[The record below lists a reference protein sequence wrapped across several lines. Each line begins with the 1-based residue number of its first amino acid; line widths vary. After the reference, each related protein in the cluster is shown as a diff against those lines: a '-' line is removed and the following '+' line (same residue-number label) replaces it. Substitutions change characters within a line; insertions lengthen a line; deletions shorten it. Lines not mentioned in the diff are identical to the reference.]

1 MDIATFNRAKQA
13 YGAQRWD
20 TAVILFSQCGTGPGT
35 GEACHLCG
43 NALMRLGRVQEAVQA
58 YRAATADVE
67 YRNQGAVY
75 TNLGKAQMALGD
87 LRGAID
93 SLRHAL
99 SDATYQGAYKAYIAL
114 GEAYSKMGDARNA
127 GVAFRKAALE
137 DNNPD
142 PAKSLINLGVC
153 FMQLRRPADAVEA
166 YRTAIDFST
175 SDEERC
181 LLNANLGQA
190 YVASNRMLEAVQAFE
205 TAMSGGYQLSP
216 AARADYER
224 ALQTTSGA
232 GRGPAPQAGVPM
244 GAQDMAGYGGQQGY
258 DPLDPAG
265 SSGELL
271 PSPDSSGFF
280 VIPESE
286 LIANAKAS
294 GRGGS
299 GHVGLKVLIVALAL
313 VVVAA
318 GLAVFAYMRGY
329 GIPSQEASVS
339 AVLDAAERGT
349 DAASSWASS
358 VDAAARTQ
366 AMASVQTG
374 DGYGIAGLDSSAGDS
389 VAIVDVELP
398 EGGTLSYRVS
408 LVREGIGWK
417 VSDIEQVV
425 RAESDETYASAMGD
439 PVGASADAASTDAAA
454 DPNAAAA
461 DPNAATAD
469 PNASTA
475 DAGTADPNAAAA

>member
-1 MDIATFNRAKQA
+1 MDISTFNRAKQA
-13 YGAQRWD
+13 YAAQSWD

-58 YRAATADVE
+58 YRAATADAE

-99 SDATYQGAYKAYIAL
+99 SDASYQGAYKAYIAL

-127 GVAFRKAALE
+127 GVMFRKAALE

-153 FMQLRRPADAVEA
+153 FMQLRRPADAAEA

-205 TAMSGGYQLSP
+205 AATAGGYRLTP
-216 AARADYER
+216 AAQADFDRAR
-224 ALQTTSGA
+224 LSTN
-232 GRGPAPQAGVPM
+232 PAA
-244 GAQDMAGYGGQQGY
+244 QQGMAQQGGFGDTGF
-258 DPLDPAG
+258 DPLDPVG
-265 SSGELL
+265 NSGEML

-280 VIPESE
+280 AIPESD
-286 LIANAKAS
+286 LIAAGAVPGKS
-294 GRGGS
+294 RHTG
-299 GHVGLKVLIVALAL
+299 VKVLIVVLAL
-313 VVVAA
+313 VIIAA
-318 GLAVFAYMRGY
+318 GALVFAYMRGM
-329 GIPSQEASVS
+329 GVPSQET
-339 AVLDAAERGT
+339 AVDAVFEAVEKGT
-349 DAASSWASS
+349 DAASSWSSS
-358 VDAAARTQ
+358 VTADARAQ
-366 AMASVQTG
+366 VMVSIASG
-374 DGYGIAGLDSSAGDS
+374 SSYAIIGMDVASAES
-389 VAIVDVELP
+389 VALVEVTLS
-398 EGGTLSYRVS
+398 EGGSLTYRVS
-408 LVREGIGWK
+408 LLREGIGWK
-417 VSDIEQVV
+417 VSNVELVRTAVTDDTFTSLDATTVVATDATQV
-425 RAESDETYASAMGD
+425 AT
-439 PVGASADAASTDAAA
+439 TDAAQV
-454 DPNAAAA
+454 AAEEVPTEEQPAA
-461 DPNAATAD
+461 EA
-469 PNASTA
+469 
-475 DAGTADPNAAAA
+475 

>member
-1 MDIATFNRAKQA
+1 MDISTFNRAKQA
-13 YGAQRWD
+13 YNAQSWD

-75 TNLGKAQMALGD
+75 TNLGKAQMTLGD

-99 SDATYQGAYKAYIAL
+99 SDASYQGAYKAYIAL

-175 SDEERC
+175 SDGERN

-205 TAMSGGYQLSP
+205 TAMAGGYQLSP

-224 ALQTTSGA
+224 ALQATS
-232 GRGPAPQAGVPM
+232 GRGPAGPAAGQAGQPM
-244 GAQDMAGYGGQQGY
+244 GYAGPGF

-280 VIPESE
+280 EIPESE
-286 LIANAKAS
+286 LVAAGKGGRAK
-294 GRGGS
+294 S
-299 GHVGLKVLIVALAL
+299 GHAGIKVLIVVLAL

-318 GLAVFAYMRGY
+318 GLAVFAYLRGF
-329 GIPSQEASVS
+329 GIPSQES
-339 AVLDAAERGT
+339 AVNAVFEAAERGT
-349 DAASSWASS
+349 DASSSWSSS
-358 VDAAARTQ
+358 VSAEARAQATAAI
-366 AMASVQTG
+366 ASG
-374 DGYGIAGLDSSAGDS
+374 DGFRIAGLDSSASEG
-389 VAIVDVELP
+389 VAVVEVELA
-398 EGGTLSYRVS
+398 EGGELTYRVS

-417 VSDIEQVV
+417 VSDVERVISSQT
-425 RAESDETYASAMGD
+425 DDTYANALGD
-439 PVGASADAASTDAAA
+439 PVGADAAA
-454 DPNAAAA
+454 PDAAAA
-461 DPNAATAD
+461 DQAATD
-469 PNASTA
+469 P
-475 DAGTADPNAAAA
+475 AAVEGEQPAA

>member
-1 MDIATFNRAKQA
+1 MDISTFNRAKQA
-13 YGAQRWD
+13 YNAQSWD

-99 SDATYQGAYKAYIAL
+99 SDASYQGAYKAYIAL

-175 SDEERC
+175 SDVERN

-205 TAMSGGYQLSP
+205 TAMAGGYQLSP

-224 ALQTTSGA
+224 ALQATSGNGIA
-232 GRGPAPQAGVPM
+232 PAPQVGM
-244 GAQDMAGYGGQQGY
+244 GQLADYAAPGF

-265 SSGELL
+265 TSGELL

-280 VIPESE
+280 MIPESDIVSAE
-286 LIANAKAS
+286 KG
-294 GRGGS
+294 GRGK
-299 GHVGLKVLIVALAL
+299 GHVGIKVLIVVLAL
-313 VVVAA
+313 VIVAV
-318 GLAVFAYMRGY
+318 GLTVFAYMRGF
-329 GIPSQEASVS
+329 GIPSQESTVTAVFEAVEEGTDASSWWSSSVS
-339 AVLDAAERGT
+339 AE
-349 DAASSWASS
+349 
-358 VDAAARTQ
+358 ARVQ
-366 AMASVQTG
+366 AMAAVASG
-374 DGYGIAGLDSSAGDS
+374 DGFEIVGLDTSTSES
-389 VAIVDVELP
+389 VAVVEVTLS
-398 EGGTLSYRVS
+398 EGGSLTYRVS
-408 LVREGIGWK
+408 LVREGVGWK
-417 VSDIEQVV
+417 VSDIERVISSQTEDTFTN
-425 RAESDETYASAMGD
+425 ALDD
-439 PVGASADAASTDAAA
+439 PVGAD
-454 DPNAAAA
+454 
-461 DPNAATAD
+461 
-469 PNASTA
+469 ASTA
-475 DAGTADPNAAAA
+475 DTATEDEVAADEDSTAESEVS